1 MPTAD
6 YTLISLFT
14 GAGGLD
20 LGLEEAGFKTLLAN
34 EIDPDACETLRQ
46 NQILNRQDKSKFDA
60 WFAEQTNQRCYKGVD
75 PSTISQLRL
84 RLLNTKNKKSYLE
97 GTKILEKDIRDMT
110 SKEVLKFAGKK
121 RGDVDLIAGGPPCQP
136 FSRAGKR
143 ESVKSATG
151 RLFKEFV
158 RIVADVRPRWF
169 LFENVKGLII
179 TKTPLAF
186 VNCKDCKKD
195 FATRFDDW
203 ERLHNEKV
211 KTVKCY
217 HCGSTKTNV
226 TWENKAGGSLEI
238 IKKEFES
245 IGYKC
250 SYKVLNAAD
259 FGAPQSR
266 ERLFIIGTRENE
278 NFTWPDPVYAKPTK
292 DTENLLFDLE
302 KLKPWRT
309 MREALWPNG
318 HWKYGKLGKE
328 AVLWVKN
335 VVRPHDEPVTWLLDR
350 PSPTIGAHQGAKLAL
365 APFGVP
371 QAQIERQQ
379 WHTLG
384 HRQGDTPPVNVEHEY
399 LTDSELLTLQTFPD
413 RWYLHGTRM
422 ERSFQ
427 IGNAVPPALAC
438 AIGRAIITAI
448 RSKHKS

>member
-1 MPTAD
+1 
-6 YTLISLFT
+6 
-14 GAGGLD
+14 
-20 LGLEEAGFKTLLAN
+20 
-34 EIDPDACETLRQ
+34 
-46 NQILNRQDKSKFDA
+46 
-60 WFAEQTNQRCYKGVD
+60 
-75 PSTISQLRL
+75 
-84 RLLNTKNKKSYLE
+84 
-97 GTKILEKDIRDMT
+97 MT